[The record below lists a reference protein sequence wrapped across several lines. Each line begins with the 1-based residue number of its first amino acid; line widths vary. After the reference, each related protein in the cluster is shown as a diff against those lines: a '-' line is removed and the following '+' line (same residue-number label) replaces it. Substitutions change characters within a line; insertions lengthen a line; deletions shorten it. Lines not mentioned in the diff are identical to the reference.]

1 MRFLLFV
8 QEDVINTQCGYDV
21 RRKGVGIQIYTSGAL
36 HPAMAAFAL
45 LSL

>member
-21 RRKGVGIQIYTSGAL
+21 RRKRVCIQIYISRAL
-36 HPAMAAFAL
+36 HTAIAAFAL

>member
-21 RRKGVGIQIYTSGAL
+21 RRKRVCIQIYTSRSPHAAIAAL
-36 HPAMAAFAL
+36 AL